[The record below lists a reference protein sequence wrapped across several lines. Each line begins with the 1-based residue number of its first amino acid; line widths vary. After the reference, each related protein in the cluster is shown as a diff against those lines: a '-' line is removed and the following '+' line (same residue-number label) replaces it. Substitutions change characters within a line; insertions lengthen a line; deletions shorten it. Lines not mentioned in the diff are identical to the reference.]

1 MGYACPVCEDPQ
13 ADDVHL
19 ANHLAFTAM
28 TGGDDHEAWLD
39 DRVSDWGELGPAE
52 LAEEVVD
59 HADETEFPQVFED
72 TTDDAHDHG
81 DHAHTDPSD
90 LPPGAQRQRGSRS
103 LSDDDRDV
111 LAEARDLTREM
122 LNDDEDTDDGDDAAG
137 DETE

>member
-1 MGYACPVCEDPQ
+1 MGYECPVCEDPQ
-13 ADDVHL
+13 SDATHL

-39 DRVSDWGELGPAE
+39 ERVPDWAEFGPAE
-52 LAEEVVD
+52 LAEHVTEY
-59 HADETEFPQVFED
+59 ADETDFPQVFED
-72 TTDDAHDHG
+72 TTDDADGHG

-90 LPPGAQRQRGSRS
+90 LPPGAQRGNRS

-122 LNDDEDTDDGDDAAG
+122 LNEDVDSGGDETG